1 MSTERRRNADGGR
14 RRAEGPGDGPRGDGG
29 RRRADGPP
37 PGDQAGGRRRSG
49 SGGGARRGDGGAER
63 PRRPRPPENDARSE
77 GQGGRRR
84 AEGERPRRPE
94 GERPRR
100 PEDGDRPRRR
110 AEGERPRR
118 PEGERP
124 RRPEDGDRPR
134 RRAEGERGGRPE
146 GQRRRPGDEARSG
159 GRRRAGNGPR
169 DPRDREH
176 GSRSE
181 GRRAAGRGTR
191 AAAGS
196 GGRGGGG
203 RRRSRDEEPDD
214 RPWYKRFFAK
224 AWKPA
229 LAAFGLMV
237 IGGVAAFAVLYA
249 QAPNSDELTTKAEN
263 ESSATQIRWAA
274 EGDEAPEVAVTTG
287 EVRRVAVNVEDIPE
301 EVIDG
306 VLAAEQRTFYEDPGI
321 NIVGIGRAVL
331 SRGEAGGG
339 STITQQMARNYYS
352 DLESDDRIV
361 RKIREIFIS
370 IKLGQQREPDEI
382 LEDYLNTIYFGRG
395 ASGIEMAS
403 QAYFDKSVT
412 ELGYEEGAF
421 LGLIIQMPSNF
432 EGSELGDWTKTY
444 LEEERWPYMQN
455 QLALMNEETSR
466 GLPRSEAEALEIPE
480 RIPYDPSADTEV
492 DPKFGYVR
500 DAVIKEIT
508 ERYEGSGITAATI
521 ATQGLVV
528 DTSLD
533 PTLMEAATGA
543 FDVLPGTPDDTM
555 KGLTAVDPST
565 GEILAFHGGPDV
577 SAVVNNSLHHRT
589 QAGSSYKPYVLAT
602 ALSNDISLRSMF
614 DGDSPQTFPELESP
628 VQNAGDVSYGPVDL
642 IQSTADSVN
651 TPFVELTSRLGAAA
665 VDETAVAAGVGEDQV
680 TTSVQGPL
688 VALGTH
694 QVTALDQASAYATF
708 AAGGLHKPAHMVTE
722 LKRADGTVVEPDDA
736 NEIEEGTQVVSAD
749 VAADVTYAM
758 TQVVEAGGGTNAAL
772 PDGRPVAGKTG
783 TSSGAVSAWFVGYTP
798 QLVAAV
804 GLSRADANLS
814 LEFEGQPENE
824 IFGGSTSANVWKEFM
839 TTAVDGMPI
848 ENFPPPAYVGTEQSF
863 VPTPSPSDDPPEEET
878 EEPSDAPSEDPPCDP
893 AAPDMNNPNC
903 EDVESPPECE
913 PLDFECQNEE
923 EPGNPEEC
931 NRPNAPDWCEE
942 QNTPGDPGDD
952 QSDDDDGFL
961 PRSNTTEN
969 NRLIIL
975 GRDE

>member
-14 RRAEGPGDGPRGDGG
+14 RRADGPGDGPRGEGG

-37 PGDQAGGRRRSG
+37 PGDHQSGGRRRSG

-63 PRRPRPPENDARSE
+63 PRRPRPPENEARSE

-94 GERPRR
+94 GQRRRPEDGDRPRRRPEGDRPRR

-110 AEGERPRR
+110 P
-118 PEGERP
+118 
-124 RRPEDGDRPR
+124 
-134 RRAEGERGGRPE
+134 EGERGGRPE
-146 GQRRRPGDEARSG
+146 GQRRRPPENEARSG
-159 GRRRAGNGPR
+159 GRRRAGSGPR
-169 DPRDREH
+169 DPRDRDREH

-196 GGRGGGG
+196 GGRGGGGG

-249 QAPNSDELTTKAEN
+249 QAPDEEDLTLKAEN
-263 ESSATQIRWAA
+263 EMSATQIMWAPQ
-274 EGDEAPEVAVTTG
+274 GDEPAEVAVTTG
-287 EVRRVAVNVEDIPE
+287 EVRRVAVNYEDIPP

-306 VLAAEQRTFYEDPGI
+306 VLAAEQRTFFQDPGI
-321 NIVGIGRAVL
+321 SITGIGRAIL

-352 DLESDDRIV
+352 DLEQDDRIV

-370 IKLGQQREPDEI
+370 IKLGQQLEHEEI
-382 LEDYLNTIYFGRG
+382 LEAYLNTIYFGRG

-403 QAYFDKSVT
+403 QAYFDKSVS
-412 ELGYEEGAF
+412 ELNSEEGAF

-432 EGSELGDWTKTY
+432 EATEMGDWTRTY
-444 LEEERWPYMQN
+444 LNEERWPYIQD
-455 QLALMNEETSR
+455 QLALMHEEGTGR
-466 GLPRSEAEALEIPE
+466 GLPREEAEALEIPE
-480 RIPYDPSADTEV
+480 RIPYDPTAEADV

-508 ERYEGSGITAATI
+508 ERYEGSGITAATV

-528 DTSLD
+528 ETSLD
-533 PTLMEAATGA
+533 PALMDAATGA
-543 FDVLPGTPDDTM
+543 FDVLPGTPEDTM
-555 KGLTAVDPST
+555 KGLTAVDPAT
-565 GEILAFHGGPDV
+565 GEIIAFHGGPAV
-577 SAVVNNSLHHRT
+577 SEVVNNSLHHRT

-614 DGDSPQTFPELESP
+614 DGDSPQNFPGLQSP
-628 VQNAGDVSYGPVDL
+628 VQNAGGTSYGPVDL
-642 IQSTADSVN
+642 VRATADSVN

-665 VDETAVAAGVGEDQV
+665 VDQTAVDAGVDEDQI
-680 TTSVQGPL
+680 TTSTQGPL

-708 AAGGLHKPAHMVTE
+708 AAGGLHRPAHMVTE
-722 LKRADGTVVEPDDA
+722 LRMADGTVITPDDA
-736 NEIEEGTQVVSAD
+736 DEIEQGTQVVSAD

-758 TQVVEAGGGTNAAL
+758 TQVVEAGGGSSAAL

-814 LEFEGQPENE
+814 LEFEGQAESE
-824 IFGGSTSANVWKEFM
+824 IFGGTTSANVWKEFM
-839 TTAVDGMPI
+839 TTAVEGMPV
-848 ENFPPPAYVGTEQSF
+848 EQFPPPAYVGADQSF
-863 VPTPSPSDDPPEEET
+863 LPTPSPSEEPTEEES
-878 EEPSDAPSEDPPCDP
+878 EEPSDEPSDFPECDP
-893 AAPDMNNPNC
+893 ANIDPENPNC
-903 EDVESPPECE
+903 EGVESPPEC
-913 PLDFECQNEE
+913 DRFDWECQNEGGPE
-923 EPGNPEEC
+923 VPEEC
-931 NRPNAPDWCEE
+931 TGPNPPSWCEE
-942 QNTPGDPGDD
+942 QTTPGEPDD
-952 QSDDDDGFL
+952 DASDDDGGL
-961 PRSNTTEN
+961 GWPRSSSNEN
-969 NRLIIL
+969 NRMIVL

>member
-63 PRRPRPPENDARSE
+63 PRRPRPPENEARSE

-94 GERPRR
+94 GERRR

-110 AEGERPRR
+110 
-118 PEGERP
+118 PEGDRP

-134 RRAEGERGGRPE
+134 RRPEGDRGGRPE
-146 GQRRRPGDEARSG
+146 GQRRRPDDEARSG

-169 DPRDREH
+169 DPRDRDREH

-203 RRRSRDEEPDD
+203 GRRRSRDEEPDD

-229 LAAFGLMV
+229 LVAFGLMV
-237 IGGVAAFAVLYA
+237 IGGVGAFAVLYA
-249 QAPNSDELTTKAEN
+249 QAPDRDDLDTRAEN
-263 ESSATQIRWAA
+263 DMSATQIMWAA
-274 EGDEAPEVAVTTG
+274 EGDANPEVAVTTG
-287 EVRRVAVNVEDIPE
+287 DVTRIAVDYEDIPP

-306 VLAAEQRTFYEDPGI
+306 VLAAEQRTFFDDPGI
-321 NIVGIGRAVL
+321 SLTGIGRAIL

-352 DLESDDRIV
+352 NLDSDDRIV

-370 IKLGQQREPDEI
+370 IKLGQQLEHEEI
-382 LEDYLNTIYFGRG
+382 LEAYLNSIYFGRG

-403 QAYFDKSVT
+403 QRYFDKSVS
-412 ELGYEEGAF
+412 ELNAEEGAF

-432 EGSELGDWTKTY
+432 EGNEMGDWTKTY
-444 LEEERWPYMQN
+444 LEDERWPYLQN
-455 QLALMNEETSR
+455 QLALMNEENPDR
-466 GLPRSEAEALEIPE
+466 GMPRAEAEALQIPE
-480 RIPYDPSADTEV
+480 RISYDPTSEV
-492 DPKFGYVR
+492 EPKFGYVR
-500 DAVIKEIT
+500 NAVIQEIT
-508 ERYEGSGITAATI
+508 ERYSDAGITDATI

-528 DTSLD
+528 ETSLD
-533 PTLMEAATGA
+533 PALMDAATGA

-555 KGLTAVDPST
+555 LGLTAVDPAT
-565 GEILAFHGGPDV
+565 GQIVAFHGGPDV
-577 SAVVNNSLHHRT
+577 SAVVNNSLEHRT

-614 DGDSPQTFPELESP
+614 DGDSPQEFPELESP
-628 VQNAGDVSYGPVDL
+628 VQNANGVSHGPVDL
-642 IQSTADSVN
+642 IRSTADSVN
-651 TPFVELTSRLGAAA
+651 TPFVEITSRLGAAA
-665 VDETAVAAGVGEDQV
+665 VDETAVAAGVDEDQI

-708 AAGGLHKPAHMVTE
+708 AAGGLHRPAHMVTE
-722 LKRADGTVVEPDDA
+722 LRRADGTVVEPNDA
-736 NEIEEGTQVVSAD
+736 TEIEQGTQVVSSE

-783 TSSGAVSAWFVGYTP
+783 TSSNAVSAWFVGYTP

-804 GLSRADANLS
+804 GLSRGDANLS
-814 LEFEGQPENE
+814 LEFEGQPQDE

-839 TTAVDGMPI
+839 TTAVEGMPV
-848 ENFPPPAYVGTEQSF
+848 EQFPQPAYVGADQSF
-863 VPTPSPSDDPPEEET
+863 LPTPSPSDEPSEEES
-878 EEPSDAPSEDPPCDP
+878 EEPSDEPSEDPPCDP
-893 AAPDMNNPNC
+893 SAIDENNPNC
-903 EDVESPPECE
+903 EDVEPSPECE
-913 PLDFECQNEE
+913 RWDWECQNGEN
-923 EPGNPEEC
+923 PDLPEEC
-931 NRPNAPDWCEE
+931 NGPNPPENCQE
-942 QNTPGDPGDD
+942 TPGPGDD
-952 QSDDDDGFL
+952 PSGEDNFPWG
-961 PRSNTTEN
+961 RSNTTEN
-969 NRLIIL
+969 NRMIVL